1 MKTKLVKPRNSPLCA
16 QCRLS
21 SAPTAATG
29 NLPEDCTDPRPGLGI
44 TGRSCQGPGKPRV
57 SEGNPHTGMSQ
68 PCGEQ
73 AKASC
78 SAGEALREVAEPCD
92 SMLMSLGRTGP
103 HLSCTE
109 GQQRAW
115 QGTAQGTAQSVL
127 CCHPARL
134 TLPQQGAGGGPA
146 VPELPTEQA
155 EPTRAAWESS
165 CSTATPCM

>member
-44 TGRSCQGPGKPRV
+44 TGRSCQGPGKPGV

-68 PCGEQ
+68 PCGGQ

-92 SMLMSLGRTGP
+92 SMLSVLRKD
-103 HLSCTE
+103 
-109 GQQRAW
+109 RATPFLHR
-115 QGTAQGTAQSVL
+115 GTAACLAGHSTRHSSVCPVL
-127 CCHPARL
+127 PPSQAHLTPAGCWWR
-134 TLPQQGAGGGPA
+134 P
-146 VPELPTEQA
+146 
-155 EPTRAAWESS
+155 SS
-165 CSTATPCM
+165 A